1 MDGWVERPCHHS
13 IRSGIN
19 EEYKT
24 PSSMQHTLLGLLHFY
39 LRGFATA
46 GSAEVNFKAI
56 WQLSPSGRLLS
67 IGFYCNLPL
76 N

>member
-1 MDGWVERPCHHS
+1 
-13 IRSGIN
+13 
-19 EEYKT
+19 
-24 PSSMQHTLLGLLHFY
+24 MQHTLLGLLHFY